1 MTHTKPFGMSF
12 RLLWPNSL
20 KPKNKA
26 LCTEVYAVIL
36 WEYKP
41 ELLLAPAINYPLA
54 EKKEKEKKKKTAFMQ
69 ILSQCADSSLPRVLG
84 LQFGVKCVSSLGN
97 CLL

>member
-1 MTHTKPFGMSF
+1 MFSFFG
-12 RLLWPNSL
+12 PNSL

-54 EKKEKEKKKKTAFMQ
+54 EKKKTKKKKKRKPAFMQ